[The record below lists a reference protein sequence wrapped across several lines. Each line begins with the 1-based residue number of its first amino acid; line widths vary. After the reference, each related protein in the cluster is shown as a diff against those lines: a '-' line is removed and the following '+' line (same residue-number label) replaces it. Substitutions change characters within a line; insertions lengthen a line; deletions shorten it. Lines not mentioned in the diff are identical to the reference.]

1 MFAQPLGE
9 WIVKSIKTFY
19 IAASLLLAM
28 PAQAALINVAPNILR
43 DTATNLEWVNLRET
57 TSETLGLTDSSDPL
71 SSVTAADIMTAALA
85 TDYVVNQGFQVA
97 NTAEVTALYLGSG
110 GADGIYAGPNVAPE
124 LFNLGTTDYFYDGI
138 PYGSNYDAYLQ
149 TGLHDDGSGS
159 IVSSQYYL
167 AIITSFDAQPNYIA
181 DGGSYVLGVV
191 PDSEFH
197 SYPYSIYE
205 PTNHDAGVYLVR
217 TAVPVP
223 PAVWLFGSGL
233 LALWRFKRHSV

>member
-1 MFAQPLGE
+1 MKS
-9 WIVKSIKTFY
+9 VKAFCFTVALFV
-19 IAASLLLAM
+19 AL
-28 PAQAALINVAPNILR
+28 PAQSALINVAPNIWR

-71 SSVTAADIMTAALA
+71 SAVTAAEIMTAALA

-110 GADGIYAGPNVAPE
+110 GADGVYGGPNVAPE
-124 LFNLGTTDYFYDGI
+124 LFNVGTTDYYDDGI
-138 PYGSNYDAYLQ
+138 PYGVNYDGILQ

-159 IVSSQYYL
+159 IVSSEYYL
-167 AIITSFDAQPNYIA
+167 HIITSYDSQPNYIA
-181 DGGSYVLGVV
+181 DGGSYVLGVT
-191 PDSEFH
+191 PDSEFQ
-197 SYPYSIYE
+197 SYWYSQYE

-217 TAVPVP
+217 AAVPVP

-233 LALWRFKRHSV
+233 LALWRFKKRSV